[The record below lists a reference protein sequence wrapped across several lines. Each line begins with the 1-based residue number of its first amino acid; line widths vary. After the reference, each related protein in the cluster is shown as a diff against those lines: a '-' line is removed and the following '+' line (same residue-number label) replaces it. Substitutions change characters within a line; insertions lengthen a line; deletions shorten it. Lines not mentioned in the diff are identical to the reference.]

1 MPGVKLDHVAIGLWR
16 WEDAVELFEERLG
29 GARSGGHDGVP
40 FGFRQWEFA
49 GGGRLEIVYPAGPP
63 DGFLHRFLARSGPR
77 VHHATFK
84 VPSLDAAIARARER
98 NFDVVGVD
106 RADPHWQEA
115 FLHPK
120 RAQGI
125 VVQMV
130 EQRPREGGEDWPAAR
145 PRSDAVQIRGLRLSA
160 KSAEAARSQWGELLS
175 GSGFIQGDALIFR
188 WEESPLVLLV
198 DVDPDRDKG
207 PLQLELSAARDLGLP
222 DGSYPGFG
230 TRFLQV

>member
-63 DGFLHRFLARSGPR
+63 DGFLH
-77 VHHATFK
+77 
-84 VPSLDAAIARARER
+84 
-98 NFDVVGVD
+98 
-106 RADPHWQEA
+106 
-115 FLHPK
+115 PK

-145 PRSDAVQIRGLRLSA
+145 PRSDAAQIRGLRLSA
-160 KSAEAARSQWGELLS
+160 KSAEAARSQWGELLG

-198 DVDPDRDKG
+198 DVDPDRDEG